1 MTTSEKQRQQQA
13 ELHKKLWTMANDLR
27 GQMEAY
33 DFKNY
38 ILGLIFYRYLSE
50 KTEARIAKLLEE
62 DNISYE
68 DAWKDEE
75 YREGLIETLLEEIGF
90 VIEPEYLFSSMVTEI
105 PKGDKGTFDVELLH
119 KAIKAIEEST
129 LGTNSQQDFEHLF
142 DDMDL
147 TSTKLG
153 RDVKSRSKLIAK
165 IILSI
170 NDIPFLHDDVDIDVL
185 GDAYEYLISQFAAN
199 AGKKAGEFY
208 TPQQVSKILAKIVT
222 HDKPNLKNVYDPTC
236 GSGSLM
242 LRVAKESN
250 VRLFYGQEL
259 TTTTFNL
266 ARMNMLLHDLRY
278 TDFDIKNDNT
288 LENPKHVDMRFEAVV
303 ANPPYSANWSADAK
317 YLDDER
323 FSDYGRLAPKSKADF
338 AFVQHMIHQLD
349 DNGTMAVVLPHGV
362 LFRGAAEGIIR
373 QFLIEEKNYLDAV
386 IGLPANVFFGTSIP
400 TCVLVFKK
408 TRKADDNVIFID
420 ASKEF
425 EKGKNQNNLTDENV
439 DKIVD
444 TYKSRET
451 IERYSYAAKLEEIKE
466 NDYNLNIPRYVDTF
480 IEEEAV
486 DLEAVQVRM
495 NEIDQ
500 EIEEIDR
507 ELEKYFKELGV
518 GLGERTSIEI

>member
-75 YREGLIETLLEEIGF
+75 YREGLVETLLEEIGF

-278 TDFDIKNDNT
+278 TDFDIKNDDT

-323 FSDYGRLAPKSKADF
+323 YSDYGRLAPKSKADF

-373 QFLIEEKNYLDAV
+373 QFLIQEKNYLDAV

-408 TRKADDNVIFID
+408 TRSADADVIFID
-420 ASKEF
+420 ASNEF

-486 DLEAVQVRM
+486 DLDAVQARLK
-495 NEIDQ
+495 EIDKEIQ
-500 EIEEIDR
+500 EVDQ
-507 ELEKYFKELGV
+507 ELEEYLIELGV
-518 GLGERTSIEI
+518 LSYEPS